1 MLNVRSIRSKVSI
14 CVYVAL
20 AGYLVAT
27 LSSIFS
33 NAGISNELNHLRI
46 HHLPLSILTEKLHSL
61 LKEQNALYEEA
72 FLLEEPDQAIKGND
86 ISEEIFSLLE
96 EITANTKRH
105 SMEDCTQIADLSYRY
120 SNFARAAYIYL
131 RAARGEEVNQEKI
144 KNLGVMKGQL
154 LWEFEKLARHY
165 TVLVE
170 YDIESSSNLAKRNT
184 AFLISTL
191 IIVLILVIFLAN
203 WVANRLLIKP
213 LSKTQD
219 MVKKFSQGGR
229 ILEPAKADRGDEIGE
244 LTYSFWQLTEDLQ
257 KTTVSK
263 NYVDNI
269 IRSMSDSLIVTT
281 SDGTIK
287 TVNQATLKML
297 DYQEEELLN
306 HPVTIV
312 HGDDIHLQESPVEE
326 AYSLEKTYK
335 KKNGQRIPVNF
346 SAAVMKDEEQN
357 VQNIVYVASDIT
369 ELKQA
374 QKELQAY
381 AAKLAESNQELQE
394 FAYVASH
401 DLQEPLRKVAAFGD
415 RLKTTYGANLGDKGL
430 DYLSRMLNAATRM
443 QTLINDLLMFSRVTT
458 AAKPFEP
465 VDLETV
471 VQEVLSDLEIKI
483 AETNAE
489 VEIAS
494 LPTVMADGLQMRQLF
509 QNLIGN
515 ALKFSRQDVPP
526 DIDIRSETCRSQNLP
541 EAIESQSENFA
552 CIKVKDNGIGF
563 DQKYADKIFG
573 VFQRLHTRSEYSGSG
588 IGLSICQK
596 IVKRHGGAI
605 RVESKPDHGATFTVI
620 FPV

>member
-1 MLNVRSIRSKVSI
+1 
-14 CVYVAL
+14 
-20 AGYLVAT
+20 
-27 LSSIFS
+27 
-33 NAGISNELNHLRI
+33 
-46 HHLPLSILTEKLHSL
+46 
-61 LKEQNALYEEA
+61 
-72 FLLEEPDQAIKGND
+72 
-86 ISEEIFSLLE
+86 
-96 EITANTKRH
+96 
-105 SMEDCTQIADLSYRY
+105 
-120 SNFARAAYIYL
+120 
-131 RAARGEEVNQEKI
+131 
-144 KNLGVMKGQL
+144 
-154 LWEFEKLARHY
+154 
-165 TVLVE
+165 
-170 YDIESSSNLAKRNT
+170 
-184 AFLISTL
+184 
-191 IIVLILVIFLAN
+191 
-203 WVANRLLIKP
+203 
-213 LSKTQD
+213 
-219 MVKKFSQGGR
+219 
-229 ILEPAKADRGDEIGE
+229 
-244 LTYSFWQLTEDLQ
+244 
-257 KTTVSK
+257 
-263 NYVDNI
+263 
-269 IRSMSDSLIVTT
+269 
-281 SDGTIK
+281 
-287 TVNQATLKML
+287 
-297 DYQEEELLN
+297 
-306 HPVTIV
+306 
-312 HGDDIHLQESPVEE
+312 
-326 AYSLEKTYK
+326 
-335 KKNGQRIPVNF
+335 
-346 SAAVMKDEEQN
+346 EQN

>member
-357 VQNIVYVASDIT
+357 V
-369 ELKQA
+369 
-374 QKELQAY
+374 
-381 AAKLAESNQELQE
+381 
-394 FAYVASH
+394 
-401 DLQEPLRKVAAFGD
+401 
-415 RLKTTYGANLGDKGL
+415 
-430 DYLSRMLNAATRM
+430 
-443 QTLINDLLMFSRVTT
+443 
-458 AAKPFEP
+458 
-465 VDLETV
+465 
-471 VQEVLSDLEIKI
+471 
-483 AETNAE
+483 
-489 VEIAS
+489 
-494 LPTVMADGLQMRQLF
+494 
-509 QNLIGN
+509 
-515 ALKFSRQDVPP
+515 
-526 DIDIRSETCRSQNLP
+526 
-541 EAIESQSENFA
+541 
-552 CIKVKDNGIGF
+552 
-563 DQKYADKIFG
+563 
-573 VFQRLHTRSEYSGSG
+573 
-588 IGLSICQK
+588 
-596 IVKRHGGAI
+596 
-605 RVESKPDHGATFTVI
+605 
-620 FPV
+620 

>member
-312 HGDDIHLQESPVEE
+312 HGADIHLQESPVEE

>member
-471 VQEVLSDLEIKI
+471 VREVLSDLEIKI

>member
-120 SNFARAAYIYL
+120 YNFARAAYIYL

>member
-1 MLNVRSIRSKVSI
+1 M
-14 CVYVAL
+14 

-244 LTYSFWQLTEDLQ
+244 LTCSFWQLTEDLQ